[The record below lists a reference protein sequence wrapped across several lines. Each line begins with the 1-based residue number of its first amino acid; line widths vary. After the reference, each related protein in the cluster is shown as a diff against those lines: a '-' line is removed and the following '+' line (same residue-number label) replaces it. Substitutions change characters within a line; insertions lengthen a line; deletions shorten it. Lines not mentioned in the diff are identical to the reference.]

1 MTTPQ
6 NKPDASAPHSRD
18 RFERSI
24 NKFRVMHLLLAEAF
38 DAWRVVPRMFL
49 ALYGAML
56 WWLVKWFTTSRTIE
70 KITCDKDLIIDLS
83 TKHFTMDQI
92 QTLACTVTD
101 VIRISAPDTAHT
113 VFATT
118 VAGLAT
124 AVFAF
129 YANTGKDWNRGVTWW
144 RLRRTD
150 DLMPPPPAKDPIVIP
165 PSTAPAAATPAPV
178 ADDDEPLPKP

>member
-83 TKHFTMDQI
+83 NKHFTMDQI
-92 QTLACTVTD
+92 QTLACTVSD
-101 VIRISAPDTAHT
+101 VIHITAPGTAHT

-150 DLMPPPPAKDPIVIP
+150 ELMPPPAAPEPIAIP
-165 PSTAPAAATPAPV
+165 EVVPPPAPKD
-178 ADDDEPLPKP
+178 ADDKDEPLPKP

>member
-1 MTTPQ
+1 MTTSQ

-18 RFERSI
+18 HFERSI

-83 TKHFTMDQI
+83 NKHFTMDQI

-101 VIRISAPDTAHT
+101 VIRITAPDTAHT

-150 DLMPPPPAKDPIVIP
+150 EMMPPPAKSEPIVIP
-165 PSTAPAAATPAPV
+165 PSVTPATPTAVP
-178 ADDDEPLPKP
+178 DEVDQLPRP

>member
-1 MTTPQ
+1 MTSQ
-6 NKPDASAPHSRD
+6 NNPGGPVPHSRD

-70 KITCDKDLIIDLS
+70 KISCDKDLIIDLS
-83 TKHFTMDQI
+83 SKNFTMDQI

-101 VIRISAPDTAHT
+101 VIRISSPDTAHT

-118 VAGLAT
+118 VASLAT

-129 YANTGKDWNRGVTWW
+129 YANTGKDWSRGVTWW
-144 RLRRTD
+144 KLRRTD
-150 DLMPPPPAKDPIVIP
+150 EIMPPPTPEPEAVPNPTP
-165 PSTAPAAATPAPV
+165 PEPEQTPRT
-178 ADDDEPLPKP
+178 

>member
-1 MTTPQ
+1 MSTPTPQ
-6 NKPDASAPHSRD
+6 SKQHAKD

-24 NKFRVMHLLLAEAF
+24 NKFRVMHMLLAEAF

-56 WWLVKWFTTSRTIE
+56 WWLVKWFTTTRTIE
-70 KITCDKDLIIDLS
+70 RISCDKDVIIALADRNL
-83 TKHFTMDQI
+83 TIEQI
-92 QTLACTVTD
+92 QALACTVTD
-101 VIRISAPDTAHT
+101 VIHVVAPETAHT

-129 YANTGKDWNRGVTWW
+129 YTNTGKDWSKGISWW
-144 RLRRTD
+144 KLRRD
-150 DLMPPPPAKDPIVIP
+150 DIQPPTKPP
-165 PSTAPAAATPAPV
+165 TP
-178 ADDDEPLPKP
+178 

>member
-18 RFERSI
+18 RFERSV

-83 TKHFTMDQI
+83 NKHFTMDQI

-101 VIRISAPDTAHT
+101 VIRITAPDTAHT

-150 DLMPPPPAKDPIVIP
+150 ELMPPPPKAEPIAIP
-165 PSTAPAAATPAPV
+165 PSVAPAAPTTAA
-178 ADDDEPLPKP
+178 ADEDEPLPKP

>member
-1 MTTPQ
+1 MTTPTPP
-6 NKPDASAPHSRD
+6 KHSKD

-56 WWLVKWFTTSRTIE
+56 WWLVKWFTTTRTIE
-70 KITCDKDLIIDLS
+70 KISCDKDLIIALADKHLS
-83 TKHFTMDQI
+83 IEQMQS
-92 QTLACTVTD
+92 LACTVTD
-101 VIRISAPDTAHT
+101 VIHVTAPDTAHT

-129 YANTGKDWNRGVTWW
+129 YTTSAKDWSKGIGWW
-144 RLRRTD
+144 KLKGD
-150 DLMPPPPAKDPIVIP
+150 DVVK
-165 PSTAPAAATPAPV
+165 T
-178 ADDDEPLPKP
+178 DEPTPQPKVEETTDENTEEDPKP

>member
-1 MTTPQ
+1 MTTRQ
-6 NKPDASAPHSRD
+6 HRD

-49 ALYGAML
+49 ALYASML
-56 WWLVKWFTTSRTIE
+56 WWLVKWFTTTRTIE
-70 KITCDKDLIIDLS
+70 RVECDKELIVALADKNMTIE
-83 TKHFTMDQI
+83 QI
-92 QTLACTVTD
+92 QQLACTVTD
-101 VIRISAPDTAHT
+101 VIHVTAPNTAHT

-129 YANTGKDWNRGVTWW
+129 YSNTGKDWNGGITWW
-144 RLRRTD
+144 KLRRD
-150 DLMPPPPAKDPIVIP
+150 D
-165 PSTAPAAATPAPV
+165 TTNNTNT
-178 ADDDEPLPKP
+178 KP

>member
-1 MTTPQ
+1 MDYLAPKINRSNEAELTMTTQPP
-6 NKPDASAPHSRD
+6 KTPTKD

-56 WWLVKWFTTSRTIE
+56 WWLVKWFTTTRTIE
-70 KITCDKDLIIDLS
+70 KITCDKELVLALS
-83 TKHFTMDQI
+83 QKNFTIEQVHA
-92 QTLACTVTD
+92 LACTVTD
-101 VIRISAPDTAHT
+101 VIHVTAPSTAHT

-129 YANTGKDWNRGVTWW
+129 YSNTGKNWSEGVGWW
-144 RLRRTD
+144 KLKAEITR
-150 DLMPPPPAKDPIVIP
+150 PPQKPKNK
-165 PSTAPAAATPAPV
+165 TTP
-178 ADDDEPLPKP
+178 

>member
-6 NKPDASAPHSRD
+6 DKPDASAPHSRD

-83 TKHFTMDQI
+83 NKHFTMDQI
-92 QTLACTVTD
+92 QALACTVSD
-101 VIRISAPDTAHT
+101 VIHITAPGTAHT

-150 DLMPPPPAKDPIVIP
+150 ELMPPPPAPEPITIP
-165 PSTAPAAATPAPV
+165 EVVPPPAPKK
-178 ADDDEPLPKP
+178 DDEDEPLPKP

>member
-1 MTTPQ
+1 MTTPTP
-6 NKPDASAPHSRD
+6 KHSKD

-56 WWLVKWFTTSRTIE
+56 WWLVKWFTTTRTIE
-70 KITCDKDLIIDLS
+70 KISCDKDLIIALADKHLS
-83 TKHFTMDQI
+83 IEQMQS
-92 QTLACTVTD
+92 LACTVTD
-101 VIRISAPDTAHT
+101 VIHVTAPDTAHT

-129 YANTGKDWNRGVTWW
+129 YTTSAKDWSKGIGWW
-144 RLRRTD
+144 KLKGD
-150 DLMPPPPAKDPIVIP
+150 DVIKTEEPAAPPKVED
-165 PSTAPAAATPAPV
+165 APAEDAE
-178 ADDDEPLPKP
+178 DDPKP